1 MLKTDRAGTAVC
13 KRYAHFTDFTDSSGR
28 GCLGKGFDTEFNEN
42 SVAVSKGLAEEY
54 RKVSEKYGLAF
65 LNAADYAQPGAADR
79 EHLDEEGHQR
89 LAEAVLHVIKNIIDK
104 KINKSY

>member
-1 MLKTDRAGTAVC
+1 MKILLPSQRDWQRSIVK
-13 KRYAHFTDFTDSSGR
+13 
-28 GCLGKGFDTEFNEN
+28 
-42 SVAVSKGLAEEY
+42 SVK
-54 RKVSEKYGLAF
+54 KYGLAF

-104 KINKSY
+104 KIQ